1 MRAGRTAAS
10 AALLGAVLL
19 AGAAV
24 VSFAAAHAAKEGAS
38 TRGDLDLLRRRVA
51 LLESELALARSRK
64 PYVIVDAP
72 GHRLRYGLLGMT
84 VREIPAG
91 EIRID
96 GLKRAHGAIAP
107 APVTLAG
114 IMTLKEKENDPRL
127 APLTPEQ
134 IEAGASDE
142 NVADALPPEA
152 PADFRVQL
160 NQPVALR
167 VEGVPEKDSVL
178 AGATG
183 WWRRL
188 LPGGNRG
195 GVTLHLTVHVEET
208 AAREIYRS
216 LVPGYYLA
224 LVAPNGYVFPDAALE
239 SPRAVKPG
247 RPARFAAPQP
257 GPAPQGVPFRI
268 PPPVPEGAAEA
279 TTGGGAEAPA
289 SDGAPTPAVEATPE
303 PAADSPDGEAAPE
316 PSPEPP
322 QEDPPGSSG
331 TDGGA

>member
-1 MRAGRTAAS
+1 MAL
-10 AALLGAVLL
+10 AALLAV
-19 AGAAV
+19 AAV
-24 VSFAAAHAAKEGAS
+24 VSFAAARAAREGAS

-51 LLESELALARSRK
+51 LLECELALARSRK
-64 PYVIVDAP
+64 PYLIVDAP
-72 GHRLRYGLLGMT
+72 GHRLLYGLLGMT

-96 GLKRAHGAIAP
+96 GLKRAPGAAP

-167 VEGVPEKDSVL
+167 VEGVPEKDGVF

-183 WWRRL
+183 FWRRL

-195 GVTLHLTVHVEET
+195 GSVALRLTVHVEET
-208 AAREIYRS
+208 AAREMYRS
-216 LVPGYYLA
+216 LVPGYLLA
-224 LVAPNGYVFPDAALE
+224 LVAPTGYVFQDAALE

-247 RPARFAAPQP
+247 RPARFAAPPP
-257 GPAPQGVPFRI
+257 GSAPQGVPFVI
-268 PPPVPEGAAEA
+268 PPPVPEGAAGEA
-279 TTGGGAEAPA
+279 GSTGEAAEPA
-289 SDGAPTPAVEATPE
+289 SEGASTPAVEATPE
-303 PAADSPDGEAAPE
+303 PAPGPSDPRETPPE
-316 PSPEPP
+316 PQPEPP
-322 QEDPPGSSG
+322 HGAPPSGSAG
-331 TDGGA
+331 MGGGA